1 MKRFLI
7 AFVLGLGVGAAGYW
21 YVDNHRSEV
30 WRAKQRVAQQ
40 AEDAA
45 NSIKQKVGEITVGD
59 IMEELS
65 RTGTVIREKAKK
77 AGDVVADATS
87 DARLTAAIKA
97 KLLAEPGLSS
107 FAINVDTHENLV
119 TLSGAVSSPEQVARA
134 VNIAYNTEGVRK
146 VVSTL
151 QVKAAAH

>member
-7 AFVLGLGVGAAGYW
+7 AFCLGLGVGAGGYW
-21 YVDNHRSEV
+21 YVDNHRFEV
-30 WRAKQRVAQQ
+30 WRAKQRMAHQ

-45 NSIKQKVGEITVGD
+45 NSIKQKVSEISVGD

-87 DARLTAAIKA
+87 DARLTAAIKT
-97 KLLAEPGLSS
+97 KLIAEPGLAS
-107 FAINVDTHENLV
+107 FSINVDTNEGLV

-146 VVSTL
+146 VISTL
-151 QVKAAAH
+151 QVKTASR